1 MKITRAILLCTSALV
16 IPTTAD
22 AAPVVAFFSA
32 IGTTLS
38 IASALLPGAFAGGA
52 FFGIKILG
60 NLLLQAGLSYLV
72 ADRSGAQQPDLDTV
86 RLNSRTSNPP
96 RFQLGG
102 NVAAGG
108 AAGIF
113 GEFDADGNFWYI
125 IAHGDSELTS
135 ATPTYILDGIEVT
148 LSDGTDAFDAGE
160 VLTDDFCLDQD
171 GNVYESGTRVPQ
183 FRIYTVTPTSS
194 NVIGT
199 KPTDF
204 TTAFT
209 NLPVDFNLA
218 GVCYSIVKVKAVEL
232 RFRQNVYRWR
242 GAIGVGEPSVTIV
255 GNFTRMYD
263 PRNGAHDIDDT
274 TTWTATDGNPA
285 IIWGWWR
292 TTPFGR
298 GRAMTEV
305 DWDTV
310 STAADTCDET
320 VLDRSSNPVP
330 RYKCGIAAEDTTE
343 RARVE
348 AEILRTCDGF
358 VAYNDTGQA
367 YPVVGTYA
375 APSLS
380 FTPERD
386 IITSRTEIVDD
397 GETPIDGVVVR
408 YISPDHGYTKQECAP
423 WQNPSYFVSG
433 SEPIYQF
440 IDVLG
445 CQNHNQ
451 AFRIAG
457 AIGARI
463 GAPNRAA
470 LGCTIKGIL
479 AKSERAINLTLD
491 ADFTGVYEI
500 ATPVESSEQGD
511 ATAFAVVPL
520 ASDRWDGAG
529 QSEGVPPADPPALN
543 IDKTLVVAQ
552 NVVVVSEQVLTETGS
567 AVRFAVTFDDPARID
582 RFFQFRY
589 APDGTTVYEYFTID
603 MIEGVGYS
611 AIVADGQAF
620 DVQWQTT
627 TGGGRASGW
636 AADVGGGE
644 TVLDI
649 VAIANPT
656 APIDLV
662 ASNAVVGGSAGE
674 IDYSFT
680 TANDTNQYSVVLYR
694 GTTTTFSAASEI
706 GNILAAANV
715 TDSFTETGVA
725 AGTEYCWL
733 VPANGSGVEGNE
745 DGPYTVVVT

>member
-1 MKITRAILLCTSALV
+1 MKLTRVILLCTTALV
-16 IPTTAD
+16 IPTIAD
-22 AAPVVAFFSA
+22 AAPVVALFSA
-32 IGTTLS
+32 ISTTVS
-38 IASALLPGAFAGGA
+38 IAAVLSPGIFASGL
-52 FFGIKILG
+52 FFGVKILG
-60 NLLLQAGLSYLV
+60 NLLLQVGLSYLL
-72 ADRSGAQQPDLDTV
+72 ADKSQARQPDLDTV

-102 NVAAGG
+102 NVASGG
-108 AAGIF
+108 TAGIF
-113 GEFDADGNFWYI
+113 GEFDEDGNFWYI

-135 ATPTYILDGIEVT
+135 TTPTYILDGINVT

-183 FRIYTVTPTSS
+183 YRIYTVTPTSS
-194 NVIGT
+194 SVIGT

-209 NLPVDFNLA
+209 NLPADFNLA
-218 GVCYSIVKVKAVEL
+218 GVCYSIVRVKSVEL

-242 GAIGVGEPSVTIV
+242 GAMGLGEPSVIIV
-255 GNFTRMYD
+255 GSFTRMYD
-263 PRNGAHDIDDT
+263 PRNGAHDIDDS

-292 TTPFGR
+292 TTQFGR

-305 DWDTV
+305 DWGIV
-310 STAADTCDET
+310 STAADTCDEI
-320 VLDRSSNPVP
+320 VLDRSSTPIP
-330 RYKCGIAAEDTTE
+330 RYRCGIAAEDTAE

-358 VAYNDTGQA
+358 VAYSDTGQA
-367 YPVVGTYA
+367 YPVVGTYV
-375 APSLS
+375 APTLS

-386 IITSRTEIVDD
+386 IMTSRTEIIDD
-397 GETPIDGVVVR
+397 GEAPTDGVVVR

-423 WQNPSYFVSG
+423 WQNPAYFAPG
-433 SEPIYQF
+433 TEPNYQF
-440 IDVLG
+440 IDALG

-451 AFRIAG
+451 AFRLAG

-500 ATPVESSEQGD
+500 ATPVETSEQGD

-520 ASDRWDGAG
+520 SSDRWDGAG
-529 QSEGVPPADPPALN
+529 QSEGVPPADAPALD
-543 IDKTLVVAQ
+543 IDTDLVVAQ
-552 NVVVVSEQVLTETGS
+552 NVVVVSEQVATETGS
-567 AVRFAVTFDDPARID
+567 AVRFSATFDDPSRID

-603 MIEGVGYS
+603 MLEGIGYS

-644 TVLDI
+644 TILDI
-649 VAIANPT
+649 VALANPT
-656 APIDLV
+656 PPNDLS
-662 ASNAVVGGSAGE
+662 ASSAVVGGSAGE
-674 IDYSFT
+674 IDYSFN
-680 TANDTNQYSVVLYR
+680 TANDTNQHSVILYR
-694 GTTTTFSAASEI
+694 GATNVFSAATDV
-706 GNILAAANV
+706 GRVLAGANV
-715 TDSFTETGVA
+715 MLDFTVTGVA
-725 AGTEYCWL
+725 AGAVFCWL